1 MWELQIRK
9 VKVTKTEEKFCAALG
24 IFFFFLMGV
33 SVCRDF
39 VTDLPNVR

>member
-24 IFFFFLMGV
+24 IFFFF
-33 SVCRDF
+33 F
-39 VTDLPNVR
+39 